1 MSIAGIRAG
10 LAANLSAVTPLGGRV
25 SAYYPDNI
33 NPPMGIVDT
42 VRVDFDSA
50 FNRGSDEILVDVM
63 VVVRRDSE
71 RAAQAELDA
80 LVPLVKAALQSDL
93 TLGGASDDLIVTA
106 MNGYT
111 PLVTDES
118 TYLAAVFAVRVIA
131 TA

>member
-1 MSIAGIRAG
+1 MSIYDIRVG
-10 LAANLSAVTPLGGRV
+10 LAANLSTVAPLNGRV

-50 FNRGSDEILVDVM
+50 FNRGSDEILIDVM

-71 RAAQAELDA
+71 RVAQAELDA

-93 TLGGASDDLIVTA
+93 TLGGACYDLIVTA

>member
-1 MSIAGIRAG
+1 MSIATIRTG
-10 LAANLSAVTPLGGRV
+10 LAANLSTIAQLSDRV

-50 FNRGSDEILVDVM
+50 FNRGSDEILIDVM
-63 VVVRRDSE
+63 IVVRRDSE
-71 RAAQAELDA
+71 RVAQQELDA
-80 LVPLVKAALQSDL
+80 LVPLVKAAIQSDT
-93 TLGGASDDLIVTA
+93 TLGGACYDLIVTA
-106 MNGYT
+106 MNGYA

-118 TYLAAVFAVRVIA
+118 TYLAATFAVRVIA

>member
-1 MSIAGIRAG
+1 VSIYAIRLG
-10 LAANLSAVTPLGGRV
+10 LAQALTGVAPLNDRV

-50 FNRGSDEILVDVM
+50 FNRGSDEILIDVM

-71 RAAQAELDA
+71 RTAQAELDA

-93 TLGGASDDLIVTA
+93 TLGGACDDLIVTA
-106 MNGYT
+106 MNGYA
-111 PLVTDES
+111 PLVQDEA
-118 TYLAAVFAVRVIA
+118 TYLAATFAVRVIA